1 MSVSVS
7 LCSIAPG
14 EPTSPN
20 VTDITATTAV
30 LHWLPPAKPNGIIVN
45 YSLTITS
52 SQSTSRP
59 QQISVI
65 LSVGQHSYPAAQL
78 NQYSNY
84 SVQIKA
90 GTLKGFGEAL
100 EFDPFQTL
108 QAGLWKSKNL

>member
-59 QQISVI
+59 QQSVI
-65 LSVGQHSYPAAQL
+65 LPVGRHSYPAAQL
-78 NQYSNY
+78 NEYNNY
-84 SVQIKA
+84 SAQIRA
-90 GTLKGFGEAL
+90 VTSKGFGEAL

-108 QAGLWKSKNL
+108 QAGLSKSKNL